1 MRLITMLL
9 AFSFALLGGAKDN
22 NTEDLSKYLAGAVPL
37 KNGLVEFSKTYKV
50 EGKSKSEL
58 FVLLHE
64 YTQKEIVE
72 GENHLEQARIT
83 ELDEE
88 NGVIAASVE
97 EWLYFKKKAWSTDLT
112 RFFYQLVY
120 QIEDGQFTI
129 TMRRIHYIYEM
140 GASPQ
145 AEEQFRAEEWIT
157 DEEALNKSQ
166 TKLTKIGGK
175 FRRHTIDRKD
185 EIFKGAAH
193 AVGAIKKKTVTIEV
207 EE

>member
-1 MRLITMLL
+1 MRLITILL
-9 AFSFALLGGAKDN
+9 AFSFALFGGAKDE

-37 KNGLVEFSKTYKV
+37 KDGLVEFSKTYKV

-58 FVLLHE
+58 FALLHE

-120 QIEDGQFTI
+120 QIEDGKFTI

-145 AEEQFRAEEWIT
+145 AVEQFRAEEWIT
-157 DEEALNKSQ
+157 DEEALNKSK
-166 TKLTKIGGK
+166 TKLTKISGK
-175 FRRHTIDRKD
+175 FRRYTIDRKD
-185 EIFKGAAH
+185 EIFRGAART
-193 AVGAIKKKTVTIEV
+193 VGAIKKKTVTLEV